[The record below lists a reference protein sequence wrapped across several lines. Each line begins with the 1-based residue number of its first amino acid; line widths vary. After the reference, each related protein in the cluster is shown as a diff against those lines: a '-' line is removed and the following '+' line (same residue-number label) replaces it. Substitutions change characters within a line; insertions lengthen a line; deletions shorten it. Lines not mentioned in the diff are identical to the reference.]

1 MYTCWIRYEMLSLI
15 TFHLCEGHDEWKI
28 FLAGTLQSLA
38 CFIGKLLGIRRR
50 NNRRFRIGDVAF
62 GEQNITLGKFSC
74 DLKFTYQI
82 LVVKQGTLCLEQK
95 GKDFVFF
102 LLQLIFSLQCL
113 ASITVECFHSISHLV
128 SQEAALLL
136 QLLFVNVDQAL
147 QHVGLKKLGA
157 HLEVDNLKE
166 LLRSK
171 D

>member
-1 MYTCWIRYEMLSLI
+1 MLI
-15 TFHLCEGHDEWKI
+15 
-28 FLAGTLQSLA
+28 
-38 CFIGKLLGIRRR
+38 
-50 NNRRFRIGDVAF
+50 
-62 GEQNITLGKFSC
+62 
-74 DLKFTYQI
+74 FTYQI
-82 LVVKQGTLCLEQK
+82 LIVKQSTLGLEQK
-95 GKDFVFF
+95 CKDFVFF

-113 ASITVECFHSISHLV
+113 ASITVGCISGISHLV